1 MPTLSRLSTAVVE
14 RPPRLSR
21 WLLTLATAVMAIGLR
36 ALLQPVLGDRLPFL
50 LAYPAV
56 VLASSLWGIGSG
68 LVVALA
74 TALVAAEPW
83 IPPTLDPVDRPMH
96 VGAFCLV
103 AIFISLVTNL
113 RARSSWTPASDGSE
127 AAFDTPLETWLRAVL
142 WGAVLVPIT
151 AFVAASWWGYERALT
166 DAEEASQRAVTLV
179 RSHAQRT
186 FEIAEQIAHRADEA
200 ARGADASLREREA
213 EVHARLADMV
223 AGLPSVVNLNVWD
236 AHGRPVARS
245 DRYPTDHLVS
255 VQDRAY
261 FVQQE
266 RAPVPLGVS
275 DVLTGRQTGT
285 RLLNATIRRQ
295 AADGR
300 FDGIVAVSLSP
311 GFFREYYR
319 SLVAENPRLTRLA
332 LVRIDGAILA
342 DWPPSTTSDEAPQA
356 KMNDDV
362 FALVKAGER
371 QGHLET
377 ASPRD
382 HQRRFISF
390 QRVGDYPLY
399 VVAGVSR
406 AAMLSSWLHFVGLL
420 AALLVPVTAGLSYV
434 SLVALRKTRREQSI
448 TAALNDAVRRRAA
461 AEKGR
466 LESQKLE
473 TLAQLTGGV
482 AHDFNNLLAI
492 VSSSLHVHR
501 HLHPEL
507 GEERHVQAMARAVQ
521 SGTRLT
527 RQLLSFSRKQAL
539 RPEIIALQSWL
550 PGAEGLLRSTLGS
563 RIAMEI
569 AVDADVCP
577 ISVDAAELE
586 LALINLAINAK
597 HAMPGGGH
605 LRIAARNEGA
615 SEDGTTM
622 VAIAVADTGVGISAD
637 VLPRVFEPFFTT
649 RMNEAGSGLGLS
661 QVHGFCAQ
669 AGGRARIASEPG
681 VGTTVE
687 MLLPAEHPLAH
698 SPVAPAATD
707 PGRMA
712 GRILLVEDNDD
723 VAQSTAAI
731 LQAAGLEV
739 QHAWN
744 ADAALAGLQGGS
756 ALPDIVLSDIEM
768 PGKLSGMDLAFR
780 LRELWPHLPVVL
792 ITGYAKQLE
801 DAVSG
806 GLRVLPKPTPPQDL
820 LRELRRAIADA
831 PRSTSPPPAVQ
842 PPR

>member
-1 MPTLSRLSTAVVE
+1 MPPRLSTAVVQ
-14 RPPRLSR
+14 RPRKLPS
-21 WLLTLATAVMAIGLR
+21 WLLTLATAAVAVALR
-36 ALLQPVLGDRLPFL
+36 AVLEPVLGDRMPFL

-68 LVVALA
+68 LFVGFAA
-74 TALVAAEPW
+74 ALVATEPW
-83 IPPTLDPVDRPMH
+83 IPPTLDPIDRPMH

-103 AIFISLVTNL
+103 AIFISLFTNL
-113 RARSSWTPASDGSE
+113 RPRGGAAQASDDAETGF
-127 AAFDTPLETWLRAVL
+127 ATPLEAWLRAVL

-151 AFVAASWWGYERALT
+151 AFVAASWWGYERAV
-166 DAEEASQRAVTLV
+166 AEAQGASQRAATLV
-179 RSHAQRT
+179 GDQARRT
-186 FEIAEQIAHRADEA
+186 FEIAEQIARRADLA
-200 ARGADASLREREA
+200 ARGDDATLHASEA
-213 EVHARLADMV
+213 EIHARLADMV
-223 AGLPSVVNLNVWD
+223 AGLPAVVNLNVWD
-236 AHGRPVARS
+236 ANGRPIARS
-245 DRYPTDHLVS
+245 DRYPADHGAS
-255 VQDRAY
+255 VEDRGY
-261 FVQQE
+261 FQQQ
-266 RAPVPLGVS
+266 RNAPAPLGIS
-275 DVLTGRQTGT
+275 EVLTGRQTGL
-285 RLLNATIRRQ
+285 RLLNATIRRL
-295 AADGR
+295 ADDGR
-300 FDGIVAVSLSP
+300 FAGIVAVSLSP
-311 GFFREYYR
+311 DFFSDYYR
-319 SLVAENPRLTRLA
+319 SLAVENPTLTRFA
-332 LVRIDGAILA
+332 LVRIDGTILA
-342 DWPPSTTSDEAPQA
+342 DWPKSGVEGGPPRMP
-356 KMNDDV
+356 MNDEV
-362 FALVKAGER
+362 FALVKAGDR
-371 QGHLET
+371 HGAIET
-377 ASPRD
+377 TSPRD
-382 HQRRFISF
+382 GQRRFISF

-399 VVAGVSR
+399 VVAGASR
-406 AAMLSSWLHFVGLL
+406 AAMLGGWLRFVGLL

-434 SLVALRKTRREQSI
+434 SLVALRKTRREQAI

-461 AEKGR
+461 AEKGM

-507 GEERHVQAMARAVQ
+507 GEERHIQAMARAVQ

-550 PGAEGLLRSTLGS
+550 PGSEGLLRSTLGS

-569 AVDADVCP
+569 SVEPDVCP

-597 HAMPGGGH
+597 HAMPGGGR
-605 LRIAARNEGA
+605 LRISARNEGA

-622 VAIAVADTGVGISAD
+622 VAVGVADTGVGIAAD

-669 AGGRARIASEPG
+669 AGGRARISSELG

-698 SPVAPAATD
+698 PPAVLAPAE

-712 GRILLVEDNDD
+712 GKVLLVEDNDD

-731 LQAAGLEV
+731 LQAAGLDV
-739 QHAWN
+739 THQWS
-744 ADAALAGLQGGS
+744 ADAALAALQAS
-756 ALPDIVLSDIEM
+756 DKLPDIVLSDIEM

-780 LRELWPHLPVVL
+780 LRELWPRLPVVL

-820 LRELRRAIADA
+820 LRELRRAMGDAARPAADE
-831 PRSTSPPPAVQ
+831 PALAQ